1 MRGSWN
7 RDPATGYKVL
17 RLRFENGE
25 PAGYEDFLPSFL
37 LDDGVTHFGRPAGL
51 LLLQDG
57 SLLLAEDANGVI
69 YRVSC
74 VGEQASR

>member
-7 RDPATGYKVL
+7 RDPAVGYKVV

-25 PAGYEDFLPSFL
+25 PAGYEDFLTGFL

-51 LLLQDG
+51 LVAQDG
-57 SLLLAEDANGVI
+57 SLLLAEDTNGVI
-69 YRVSC
+69 YRISYT
-74 VGEQASR
+74 GEQASR